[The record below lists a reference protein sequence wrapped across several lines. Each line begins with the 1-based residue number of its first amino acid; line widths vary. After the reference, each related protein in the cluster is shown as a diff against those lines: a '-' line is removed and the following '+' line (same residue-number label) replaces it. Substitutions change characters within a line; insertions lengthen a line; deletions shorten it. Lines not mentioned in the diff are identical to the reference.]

1 MTTST
6 EQISSLIASNVE
18 LKAFFEGERD
28 RIEEA
33 RAAAFGSMRFNIY
46 VDPVGGNDVTG
57 VGTQGEPFRTLQ
69 AAIDA
74 ADPMGDVTVR
84 LLNDLHF
91 EDRIN
96 GPLGGRLRIFG
107 SKADETKAVITFADE
122 AGNKPGSA
130 PGIEFPDY
138 ALNRLTFTDVHLKLR
153 QFDAGH
159 ASRSVV
165 TRRGF
170 TAVNFLL
177 CEVEALA
184 GCNQYVIGAGG
195 GFGIH
200 MAGST
205 HVGMA
210 GYWAEGIASGADP
223 VTVKECAYSTMSSL

>member
-1 MTTST
+1 MPTST
-6 EQISSLIASNVE
+6 EQINTLIQGFTE
-18 LKAFFEGERD
+18 LKSFFEVERE
-28 RIEEA
+28 RIEAA
-33 RAAAFGSMRFNIY
+33 RAAAFGSMRFNLY
-46 VDPVGGNDVTG
+46 VDPNDGNDVTG
-57 VGTQGEPFRTLQ
+57 IGTQAQPFRSIQ
-69 AAIDA
+69 KAIES
-74 ADPMGDVTVR
+74 ADPMGDVTIR

-107 SKADETKAVITFADE
+107 SKVDETKAVITFADE
-122 AGNKPGSA
+122 ARNKPGTA

-138 ALNRLTFTDVHLKLR
+138 AMNRLTFTDVHLKLR
-153 QFDAGH
+153 QFAGGH

-184 GCNQYVIGAGG
+184 GCNQKVIGAGG

-205 HVGMA
+205 HIGMA
-210 GYWAEGIASGADP
+210 GHWVEGVAPGADP
-223 VTVKECAYSTMSSL
+223 LAVRECAYSTLASL